1 MGNNSLE
8 IILREYNSTI
18 DPSVNMTLLGDWR
31 TKVLDETSTPPSIK
45 NTMDNMTGII
55 GTLAILMVQL
65 THHTVLL
72 KKILMML
79 LMV

>member
-1 MGNNSLE
+1 
-8 IILREYNSTI
+8 
-18 DPSVNMTLLGDWR
+18 
-31 TKVLDETSTPPSIK
+31 
-45 NTMDNMTGII
+45 MDNMTGII